1 MVINELRKSKHI
13 QTDDTQTVNYNN
25 NINLDDVDSNVEFIK
40 QVHVHPRDRLAQNS
54 KKISKK
60 IKDDEIEFIK
70 QVTVHPRNRLVRNS
84 KKDLK
89 K

>member
-70 QVTVHPRNRLVRNS
+70 QVAVHPHDRLVRNS